1 VEVGVALPQMA
12 TGYGP
17 GTTVDWARCADE
29 GPFSSLSAGERVTFS
44 NPEMVASLAAAAAV
58 TTRIRIFANLW
69 VLPTHAAAM
78 VAQQVTTLDQLS
90 GGRLSIAVG
99 VGAREDDYRA
109 LGAPWPGR
117 HARLDAEVA
126 ELRRLLDGEPPF
138 EGSDPVGPDRTQ
150 ADGPEILAGALG
162 PRSMARAARWA
173 DGVSG
178 FSLSGR
184 GAEVAGTNER
194 ARRAWSDAGRRA
206 PRLVNGTFFVLGVP
220 DPLDTLRAFTA
231 RYLGFTGAAFA
242 EAAAAETTA
251 ASPDAVRK
259 VLDGAEAAGCDEFV
273 LVPGSTDLRCL
284 TAAAEV
290 VSAWTDQR
298 R

>member
-12 TGYGP
+12 PGYGP
-17 GTTVDWARCADE
+17 RTTVDWSRLADE
-29 GPFSSLSAGERVTFS
+29 GPFSSISAGERVTFS

-90 GGRLSIAVG
+90 DGRLSIAVG

-109 LGAPWPGR
+109 LDVPWAGR
-117 HARLDAEVA
+117 HARLDADVA
-126 ELRRLLDGEPPF
+126 ELRRLLDGAPPF
-138 EGSDPVGPDRTQ
+138 EGSEPVGPGRTQ
-150 ADGPEILAGALG
+150 ASGPEILAGALG

-184 GAEVAGTNER
+184 SAEVAGTNQR
-194 ARRAWSDAGRRA
+194 ATQAWAVAGRSA
-206 PRLVNGTFFVLGVP
+206 PRLVNGTFFVLGVA
-220 DPLDTLRAFTA
+220 DPLATLRAFTA

-251 ASPDAVRK
+251 ATPDAVRE

-284 TAAAEV
+284 AAAAEV
-290 VSAWTDQR
+290 VSAWHDAR

>member
-1 VEVGVALPQMA
+1 MEVGIALPQMA

-17 GTTVDWARCADE
+17 TTTVDWARAADD
-29 GPFSSLSAGERVTFS
+29 GPFSSISAGERVTFS

-109 LGAPWPGR
+109 LGVPWTGR
-117 HARLDAEVA
+117 HARLDDEVA

-138 EGSDPVGPDRTQ
+138 EAADPVGPARTQ
-150 ADGPEILAGALG
+150 ASGPEILAGALG

-178 FSLSGR
+178 FSLSGKA
-184 GAEVAGTNER
+184 AEIAGTNER
-194 ARRAWSDAGRRA
+194 ARRAWDDAGRSA

-251 ASPDAVRK
+251 ATPDAVREI
-259 VLDGAEAAGCDEFV
+259 LDGAEAAGCDEFV

-284 TAAAEV
+284 TAAADA
-290 VSAWTDQR
+290 VSAWSGAR